1 MPRIGETEAGSKNAL
16 AWLDMIAWSEGTSTS
31 KHTKDDGYD
40 ILVTGSPASAYP
52 RSITDYSKGHPN
64 ILVTVSKKSGL
75 KSTAFGR
82 YQFLYSTWMEGV
94 RKYGFRGRITPEAQ
108 DLMALKKTAERGAL
122 EDVHAGRFAE
132 AIRKCNKEWASFH
145 GSPYGQRTHSLATML
160 AEVHVRGGT
169 VVA

>member
-1 MPRIGETEAGSKNAL
+1 MPRISEKEAGSKNAL
-16 AWLDMIAWSEGTSTS
+16 AWLDMIGWSEGTSTS
-31 KHTKDDGYD
+31 PHTRDDGYD

-52 RSITDYSKGHPN
+52 RSILDYSKHPN
-64 ILVTVSKKSGL
+64 ILVTVNKKKGL

-82 YQFLYSTWMEGV
+82 YQFLYGTWMEGV
-94 RKYGFRGRITPEAQ
+94 KRYGFKGRIIPEAQ

-145 GSPYGQRTHSLATML
+145 GSPYGQRTHSLASML
-160 AEVHVRGGT
+160 AELHVRGAT